1 MRVKISYGVE
11 ISEVPT
17 ELEQLFD
24 YVYDRKSKLD
34 SQLEL
39 VEKLL
44 EEKQLESA
52 VETMDKIRLTLA
64 EMDNRISDVSLIAQG
79 YVDFKKQEHG
89 VNNVSEGRLD
99 LDTVRDGIVGS
110 QPEYTPSDSNHQ
122 TT

>member
-1 MRVKISYGVE
+1 VRVKISYGVE

>member
-44 EEKQLESA
+44 EEKQLEI
-52 VETMDKIRLTLA
+52 ERLKRSNQQWQKEVDRLGSKTSVPPVPA
-64 EMDNRISDVSLIAQG
+64 PIKRPVATSRFNRRLSVNSPQ
-79 YVDFKKQEHG
+79 KQDTEWLS
-89 VNNVSEGRLD
+89 NQ
-99 LDTVRDGIVGS
+99 LDTKLKHFDEIR
-110 QPEYTPSDSNHQ
+110 
-122 TT
+122 